1 MIDEYGKH
9 RHAYNIQG
17 SLEAVIDKTPD
28 CVIVYPFIQ
37 INHCITK
44 KNRAMKLR
52 NQKHIHKIGKC
63 FN

>member
-1 MIDEYGKH
+1 MIDEYRKH

-44 KNRAMKLR
+44 KKQGNEIKES
-52 NQKHIHKIGKC
+52 KTYS
-63 FN
+63 